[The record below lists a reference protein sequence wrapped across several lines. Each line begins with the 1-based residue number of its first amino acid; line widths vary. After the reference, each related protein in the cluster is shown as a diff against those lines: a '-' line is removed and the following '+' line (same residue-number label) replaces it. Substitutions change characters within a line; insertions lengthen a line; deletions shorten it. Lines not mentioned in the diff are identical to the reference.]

1 MRALS
6 SAIQRD
12 GGGGGMAR
20 PADVV
25 VAGGLGLWDS
35 EAVDEA
41 KGLVCGRIGIE
52 WRWDVAKAGRRR
64 WRGGMLAVVSGGP
77 VVPGWGVGDTKG
89 GGVGN
94 RDCGNEATWGGEWWL
109 RDFGS
114 CFGHPVPQFAV
125 LCCFS
130 PSHLQRGQFV
140 NCAIA
145 MQGAIHRASA
155 LAGSPPSSWLGD
167 AGKVGPVPVC
177 RTWREL
183 HFNLDACS
191 RVVATR
197 LAR

>member
-94 RDCGNEATWGGEWWL
+94 RDCGNEAT
-109 RDFGS
+109 
-114 CFGHPVPQFAV
+114 
-125 LCCFS
+125 
-130 PSHLQRGQFV
+130 
-140 NCAIA
+140 
-145 MQGAIHRASA
+145 
-155 LAGSPPSSWLGD
+155 
-167 AGKVGPVPVC
+167 
-177 RTWREL
+177 
-183 HFNLDACS
+183 
-191 RVVATR
+191 
-197 LAR
+197 